1 MSTKPS
7 HHEQDD
13 SGYIL
18 VVSLVVMLLMAIIA
32 LSLLGSNTIQELI
45 AGNLSDK
52 TRAQQAANS
61 ALINAEQWLTAY
73 SGNPTMSYAGANNTY
88 GGAGHLGIAGEGCA
102 TSATAGTTSTLPMI
116 CNAASPLS
124 GTLNPNNLALPIGNS
139 AAIGVI
145 YSPSNMT
152 ISTSGGINTYYQYP
166 RYYIQYVSQVQ
177 NNGVLYKITAA
188 GYGGSQNAVAI
199 VQAYYWVHGGAT
211 NLGGN

>member
-1 MSTKPS
+1 MSTKPGQG
-7 HHEQDD
+7 EQNE

-32 LSLLGSNTIQELI
+32 LSMLGSNTIQELI
-45 AGNLSDK
+45 AGNIADK

-73 SGNPTMSYAGANNTY
+73 SGNSTMSYAGPNNTY
-88 GGAGHLGIAGEGCA
+88 GGAGHLGIAGQGCA
-102 TSATAGTTSTLPMI
+102 TSQTAGTTSTLPVI
-116 CNAASPLS
+116 CDAASPVS
-124 GTLNPNNLALPIGNS
+124 GTFNPNNLALPVGNA

-152 ISTSGGINTYYQYP
+152 ISTSGGVNTYYQYP
-166 RYYIQYVSQVQ
+166 RYYIQYISQIQ

-199 VQAYYWVHGGAT
+199 VQAYYWVHGSA
-211 NLGGN
+211 NSLMGN

>member
-1 MSTKPS
+1 MSTKS
-7 HHEQDD
+7 SQSELNE

-73 SGNPTMSYAGANNTY
+73 SGSPTMSYAGANNTY
-88 GGAGHLGIAGEGCA
+88 GGAGHLGIAGQGCA
-102 TSATAGTTSTLPMI
+102 TSPTAGTTSTLPVI
-116 CNAASPLS
+116 CNAASPVL
-124 GTLNPNNLALPIGNS
+124 GTFNPNNLALPLRDA

-145 YSPSNMT
+145 YRPPNMT
-152 ISTSGGINTYYQYP
+152 ISTSGGFNTYYQAP
-166 RYYIQYVSQVQ
+166 RYYIQYINQVQ

-188 GYGGSQNAVAI
+188 GYGGSRNAVAI
-199 VQAYYWVHGGAT
+199 VQTYYWVHGSAQ
-211 NLGGN
+211 NLMGN